1 MNTITVLTR
10 EALEAMY
17 ERLSAQYK
25 TLNTE
30 YDALQDQYFTATIEI
45 NRLNKLNTTL
55 FGDNQELHEKIN
67 DALNNLALAGAEL
80 RNLRAWQI
88 TAFNE
93 VDNNAT
99 QH

>member
-30 YDALQDQYFTATIEI
+30 YDALQDQYLTAVHEI
-45 NRLNKLNTTL
+45 NTLKHQLEVARLANAHLRAET
-55 FGDNQELHEKIN
+55 
-67 DALNNLALAGAEL
+67 NNLK
-80 RNLRAWQI
+80 AWQQAHRKEI
-88 TAFNE
+88 LMTE
-93 VDNNAT
+93 
-99 QH
+99 

>member
-1 MNTITVLTR
+1 MIYDNSVSLQSI
-10 EALEAMY
+10 EALC

-30 YDALQDQYFTATIEI
+30 CDVLQDQYFTAKREI
-45 NRLNKLNTTL
+45 NRLTKLNTTL
-55 FGDNQELHEKIN
+55 FKDNQDLHEKLN

-88 TAFNE
+88 SALNE
-93 VDNNAT
+93 ADNNAT